1 MLVKRILIRDEVLV
15 NKILEMQS
23 KYLDNLFASNNLST
37 DWLIENNQEGFDS
50 ATTEEEKETIVK
62 NIEELRKNQKNR
74 IRNADYY
81 KSQIE
86 FLQSILLL
94 PEDSEFEINTNL
106 KEFNGIK

>member
-1 MLVKRILIRDEVLV
+1 MLVKRILVRDEVIV

-23 KYLDNLFASNNLST
+23 KYLDTLFASNNLST
-37 DWLIENNQEGFDS
+37 DWLIENNQEGFDN

-62 NIEELRKNQKNR
+62 NIEELKRNQKNR